1 MPGRAAALRKSHETA
16 ALLGVPERGFVRRT
30 VKDMIVDK
38 LASLIA
44 TGVLQIGDELP
55 SERDL
60 AMALSV
66 SRETVRG
73 AVQTLAGR
81 GIVETSQGARTCV
94 VSTDVGRVH
103 GGFTGPGAINRYE
116 IDAVHAARLLVER
129 AVVAEAALR
138 IDDEGLARLDALLA
152 VQASTM
158 DDPIRFLISDRE
170 FHGTIYRASQNP
182 LLCDFVIDLYTYM
195 LEQRRSAVSQPGAIR
210 RSYEDHKAIVRALR
224 AHDPAATAAAFGEHI
239 ERIYVTTRSVLK
251 AGRGDSRAPGSGPEG
266 R

>member
-1 MPGRAAALRKSHETA
+1 MLRKSHEA
-16 ALLGVPERGFVRRT
+16 AVLLGVPGSGFVRRT

-44 TGVLQIGDELP
+44 TGVLQIGDDLP

-73 AVQTLAGR
+73 AIQTLAGR

-94 VSTDVGRVH
+94 VSTDVGHVH
-103 GGFTGPGAINRYE
+103 SGITGPGTINRYD

-129 AVVAEAALR
+129 AVVAEAAEH
-138 IDDEGLARLDALLA
+138 IDDEVLARLDALLA
-152 VQASTM
+152 VQARTM

-170 FHGTIYRASQNP
+170 FHVAIYRSSQNA

-195 LEQRRSAVSQPGAIR
+195 LEQRRDAVSQPGAIR
-210 RSYEDHKAIVRALR
+210 RSYEDHQEIVLALR
-224 AHDPAATAAAFGEHI
+224 AHDAAATAAAFSRHI

-251 AGRGDSRAPGSGPEG
+251 ARRE
-266 R
+266 